1 LKTGDVLAMYEL
13 KEEVRRTL
21 RRHALY
27 EDDLAESKSA
37 EQWWNGMSKKM
48 KSKVSSVL
56 GLSKGKESVLF
67 LKMSPGEKNEIE
79 AYFGKHRGKV
89 ESVE

>member
-13 KEEVRRTL
+13 KEEIRRTL

-27 EDDLAESKSA
+27 EDDLVESKSA

-48 KSKVSSVL
+48 KVKVLSVL
-56 GLSKGKESVLF
+56 GLSKKESVLF
-67 LKMSPGEKNEIE
+67 SKMSPSEKNEIE